1 MKRHRHVWVM
11 IGCCLLSLMAV
22 AQPINRKA
30 VVSRHNVQVS
40 SFDSLQ
46 SLTVGNGAFAFT
58 VDATGLQSFPQ
69 QYYLPEF
76 LYLN

>member
-1 MKRHRHVWVM
+1 
-11 IGCCLLSLMAV
+11 LLSLMAV

-58 VDATGLQSFPQ
+58 VDATGLQTFPQ
-69 QYYLPEF
+69 RYQKRRATGYTKRMGLA
-76 LYLN
+76 